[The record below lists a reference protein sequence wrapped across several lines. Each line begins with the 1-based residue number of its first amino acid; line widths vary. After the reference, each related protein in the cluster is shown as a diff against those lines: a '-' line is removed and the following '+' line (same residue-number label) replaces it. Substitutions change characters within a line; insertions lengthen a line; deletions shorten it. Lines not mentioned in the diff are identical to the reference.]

1 MKRTVICV
9 LAAVLATMAITGVML
24 GANDR
29 YYTATIGPSDVPPGG
44 APTNFNLTLTNNIIS
59 GPSHFLRQIIVTVP
73 AGFTITGPVTVQA
86 PAAAPLPWKATVS
99 GQTITVVAG
108 STNDS
113 SVTAGQSVIITV
125 PATAPSVPCPGK
137 SYTWGLSANQAI
149 GGGTGNSYNPTP
161 GSPAPVVK
169 VGCDT
174 QTNLALSISPDS
186 IITTDTSALV
196 TLTGLLK
203 RSDTN
208 SPLSGEL
215 LAFELG
221 GQPVTCNGGPAY
233 TNAAG
238 VATCS
243 FTPQASPST
252 ALPSGVYDIFAK
264 FAGDPS
270 YSPQLGSSV
279 AGPEKL
285 NVNATGTGLDVASLS
300 LDYNPSP
307 RPVTLTATLTALGS
321 PLSGKSVSFMLG
333 STSMGSATTDG
344 SGVATLNTTL
354 PVLSP
359 GTTIGYI
366 KGTFAGDG
374 VYAAANGAG
383 DVTIGKIP
391 GTIWFD
397 TASLTQTYTGLALSP
412 TVVTNPPG
420 LSYSFTGYS
429 QTNAGSYPV
438 TATITDPSYTGT
450 ASATF
455 TINPALPTIS
465 VTGYNVTYD
474 TLSHSVGV
482 AVATGAQGEP
492 LSGLDLTGT
501 THINAG
507 SYLDTWTFGP
517 TANYQYTS
525 GNVLDVI
532 NKASSSVTVTGG
544 TFTYNGSAHPATGVA
559 STTVGSLTNPNA
571 VTISY
576 SGSCTSA
583 PVTVA
588 QGTSCTAT
596 GTYLGDANHDGST
609 GTATVSIN
617 KAEQTISFTSIIVT
631 ATAGGTVSFTS
642 GTPGICSVSPLSA
655 GQATVTL
662 AAGANWAQCQ
672 ILANQGGT
680 SDYNAAP
687 TETGVFTVTP

>member
-1 MKRTVICV
+1 
-9 LAAVLATMAITGVML
+9 MAITGIVL

-44 APTNFNLTLTNNIIS
+44 APTNFNLTLTNNILS

-73 AGFTITGPVTVQA
+73 TGFTITGPVTVQA
-86 PAAAPLPWKATVS
+86 PAGAPLPWKATVS
-99 GQTITVVAG
+99 GQTVTVVSG
-108 STNDS
+108 SSSDS
-113 SVTAGQSVIITV
+113 SVIAGQSVIITV
-125 PATAPSVPCPGK
+125 PAIPPSVPCPGK
-137 SYTWGLSANQAI
+137 SYTWAISANQAI
-149 GGGTGNSYNPTP
+149 GGGTGNAYNPTP

-186 IITTDTSALV
+186 IITTDTSAMV

-203 RSDTN
+203 RNDTN

-215 LAFELG
+215 IKFELG
-221 GQPVTCNGGPAY
+221 GQPVTCNGGPSY

-243 FTPQASPST
+243 FTPQANLST

-264 FAGDPS
+264 FAGDS
-270 YSPQLGSSV
+270 STSPALGSSV

-285 NVNATGTGLDVASLS
+285 NVNATGTGLDVASLN

-333 STSMGSATTDG
+333 PDTMGSATTDG

-354 PVLSP
+354 PVLTP

-374 VYAAANGAG
+374 VYASANGAG

-397 TASLTQTYTGLALSP
+397 TASLTKTYTGLALSP
-412 TVVTNPPG
+412 TVITNPPG
-420 LSYSFTGYS
+420 LSFSFTGYS

-438 TATITDPSYTGT
+438 TATITDPSYSGT

-455 TINPALPTIS
+455 TINPAMPTIT
-465 VTGYNVTYD
+465 VTGYNVPYD
-474 TLSHSVGV
+474 TLSHSLSTGV
-482 AVATGAQGEP
+482 AIGAQGED
-492 LSGLDLTGT
+492 LSAALVLTGT

-517 TANYQYTS
+517 TANYQYAS

-532 NKASSSVTVTGG
+532 TKASSSVTVTGG

-559 STTVGSLTNPNA
+559 STTVGSLALPAT

-576 SGSCTSA
+576 SGSCSSA

-596 GTYLGDANHDGST
+596 GTYAGDSNHEGST
-609 GTATVSIN
+609 GTATITIN
-617 KAEQTISFTSIIVT
+617 KADQTITFNSIVVS
-631 ATAGGTVSFTS
+631 ATAGGTVTFSS
-642 GTPGICSVSPLSA
+642 GTPGICSVTPLSA

-662 AAGANWAQCQ
+662 ASGATWAQCQ